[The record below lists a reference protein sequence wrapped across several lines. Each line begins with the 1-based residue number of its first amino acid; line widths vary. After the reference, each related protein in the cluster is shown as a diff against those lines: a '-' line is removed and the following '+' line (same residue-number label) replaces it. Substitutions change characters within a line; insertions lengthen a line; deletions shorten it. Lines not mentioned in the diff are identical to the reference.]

1 MRRLHVRGRMRGTVT
16 AVDLERDD
24 LQDVRVRVGDQERRA
39 LCYPRLTGAVE
50 VGDEVLLN
58 TWAVEMRLGSGGA
71 DFVAAG
77 PFRDEPVE
85 PPGHIIKLRYTPLQ
99 HPVLAAEAPESP
111 HHAAISRFRS
121 LEGIPVVCAELHSQL
136 PAIAAA
142 AKWETLGSAR
152 VVYVMTDGAALPLAL
167 SDLVHRMREAHLV
180 DATVTAGQAFGGDFE
195 AVNLYSALAVAR
207 VAARADV
214 IVVGQGPGNV
224 GTGTALGF
232 SGIEQGTAINAAAVL
247 GGTAIA
253 VARLSFADP
262 RPRHVGLSHHTRTVL
277 SQIAQCSALV
287 PIPSLPEAERR
298 LLMADLER
306 AGLRERHEFVT
317 VQASYGLEA
326 LERTGIPVTTMGR
339 SIGEER
345 PFFLAAAAAG
355 QLAGQIAASG

>member
-1 MRRLHVRGRMRGTVT
+1 MRGRMRGTVVG
-16 AVDLERDD
+16 VDLERND
-24 LQDVRVRVGDQERRA
+24 LQEIRVCVGDEERAAICYPGLTGAVRVGD
-39 LCYPRLTGAVE
+39 E
-50 VGDEVLLN
+50 VVLN

-71 DFVAAG
+71 DFVASASLG
-77 PFRDEPVE
+77 AEPSE

-99 HPVLAAEAPESP
+99 LPVLAAEAPESP
-111 HHAAISRFRS
+111 YHDAVSRFRS
-121 LEGIPVVCAELHSQL
+121 LDGIPVVCAELHSQL
-136 PAIAAA
+136 PAIVAA

-152 VVYVMTDGAALPLAL
+152 VVYVMTDGAALPLAY
-167 SDLVHRMREAHLV
+167 SRLVHGMREARLI

-207 VAARADV
+207 VAARADIIV
-214 IVVGQGPGNV
+214 ICQGPGTV

-232 SGIEQGTAINAAAVL
+232 SGIEQGTAINAAAIL

-277 SQIAQCSALV
+277 GQIAQCSALV

-298 LLMADLER
+298 MLMADLER

-317 VQASYGLEA
+317 VQAVYGLEA
-326 LERTGIPVTTMGR
+326 LERSGIRVTTMGR
-339 SIGEER
+339 GVGEER